1 MVELTRVI
9 FFLCYKD
16 FSNIKLIFILFLKEV
31 EVQKQQ
37 KDLAYFKRWS
47 ARMDVKLGWKANKLQ
62 KHFRR
67 QDICF

>member
-1 MVELTRVI
+1 LN
-9 FFLCYKD
+9 F
-16 FSNIKLIFILFLKEV
+16 KEA

-37 KDLAYFKRWS
+37 KDMAYFKRWS
-47 ARMDVKLGWKANKLQ
+47 AKMHAKLGWKANKLQ